1 VNWLAFIGI
10 IKQCEVN
17 RMNKHDEATGGGK
30 GAGLFPYKI
39 LTVLAL
45 AFILAAMMSI
55 FGSLVSAQAGL
66 KVGVINVGAIQREF
80 SEYKE
85 AAKRLEEERK
95 AYEQKLAQLR
105 AYLLLRGEELD
116 ELLKLSSKA
125 GLSEAE
131 HRRLLELRGLQLQRA
146 DELQRLSTTPPD
158 KLTQAQLQRL
168 KELQA
173 IARENSNRH
182 KELAE
187 ELQKKLDNLSEQ
199 LRSHVEGRIKEAVAE
214 VAKREGLDLVLDY
227 NAVYFVRGE
236 VLDITSLVIKRLSKT
251 K

>member
-1 VNWLAFIGI
+1 
-10 IKQCEVN
+10 
-17 RMNKHDEATGGGK
+17 MNKHSSVTGSKK
-30 GAGLFPYKI
+30 GEGLFSYKVLMVLLMAFASVAVMGI
-39 LTVLAL
+39 L
-45 AFILAAMMSI
+45 
-55 FGSLVSAQAGL
+55 GSLVSAQAGL

-85 AAKRLEEERK
+85 AAKRLEEERR
-95 AYEQKLAQLR
+95 ACEQRLAQLR
-105 AYLLLRGEELD
+105 SYLLLRGEELD
-116 ELLKLSSKA
+116 ELLKLSSKPA
-125 GLSEAE
+125 LNEAE
-131 HRRLLELRGLQLQRA
+131 QRRLLELRGLHLQRA
-146 DELQRLSTTPPD
+146 DELQQLSSTPPD

-173 IARENSNRH
+173 IARENTNRH

-199 LRSHVEGRIKEAVAE
+199 LRSQVEGRIKEAVAE
-214 VAKREGLDLVLDY
+214 VAKKEGLDLVLDY

-236 VLDITSLVIKRLSKT
+236 VVDITPQVIKRLSKT